1 MSVDE
6 ICENTK
12 MGREFAIL
20 GNYETS
26 MVYYQGV
33 LQQIQKLMTTV
44 HEPEKKHLWQ
54 TVSGIVLFRKVADA
68 TCVLY
73 RTICMTAKF
82 SGYTSWMSHI

>member
-33 LQQIQKLMTTV
+33 LQQIQKLLTTT
-44 HEPEKKHLWQ
+44 HEPEQKHLWQ
-54 TVSGIVLFRKVADA
+54 TVSTVYMVIGSFN
-68 TCVLY
+68 TQCTYSNCVINTVILQ
-73 RTICMTAKF
+73 IQLLQ
-82 SGYTSWMSHI
+82 